1 MANVRPFRATRYA
14 REQIDALLSPPY
26 DAAEAEVIQ
35 RLRASEPLNSAALDA
50 SNSPEESA
58 RLWRS
63 WRESGLL
70 IDDATPAIYLY
81 EGVSEAGFAMRGIF
95 AAVPVGA
102 YGPETGVYG
111 HERTL
116 DAPRAGRLALL
127 SATRANLSP
136 ILLLRAGDAN
146 TFSAAF
152 TQVAQGEPAIQTT
165 APDGTRI
172 RLWSASPASEAG
184 ERLLRW
190 ASGAPLIIADGHH
203 RYEAAR
209 EYALTSGR
217 PAVTMGLI
225 VEAEESGPALHA
237 THRILRGYES
247 EHLIDALRQSAE
259 VHEVQPISLLEVAER
274 FSEADRGER
283 AELALCANGAAYL
296 ITLTPTEQSQPITQ
310 RVEDLLRSLLGITPA
325 DIAAGALRYER
336 RVGAAIDASS
346 GAGVIALLLPPE
358 RASLVTSMALA
369 KQVMPQKATHFSP
382 KPATGLLFLAHD
394 LLDGSPEVTPSTE
407 RAV

>member
-26 DAAEAEVIQ
+26 DAAEAEVIA

-50 SNSPEESA
+50 SNSPEDSA
-58 RLWRS
+58 KLWRS
-63 WRESGLL
+63 WRESGVLF
-70 IDDATPAIYLY
+70 DEAEPAIYLY
-81 EGVSEAGFAMRGIF
+81 EGVSENDVTMRGIF

-127 SATRANLSP
+127 AATRANLSP
-136 ILLLRAGDAN
+136 ILLLRSGDAN

-152 TQVAQGEPAIQTT
+152 AQVAAGQPVTRTT

-172 RLWSASPASEAG
+172 QLWQVAPESEAG
-184 ERLLRW
+184 RALLGW

-209 EYALTSGR
+209 EHAERHGG
-217 PAVTMGLI
+217 PATTMGLI
-225 VEAEESGPALHA
+225 VEADAAGPTLHA
-237 THRILRGYES
+237 THRIVRGYES
-247 EHLIDALRQSAE
+247 ERFLAALRESSDVLDVQSINLADA
-259 VHEVQPISLLEVAER
+259 AER
-274 FSEADRGER
+274 ISEAHLAAL
-283 AELALCANGAAYL
+283 AEFALCANGAAHV
-296 ITLTPTEQSQPITQ
+296 ITLVPGQQAQPITQ
-310 RVEDLLRSLLGITPA
+310 RVEDLLRSLLGITKEQ
-325 DIAAGALRYER
+325 IARGALRYER
-336 RVGAAIDASS
+336 RVADAVAASRTE
-346 GAGVIALLLPPE
+346 GVMTLLLPPE
-358 RASLVTSMALA
+358 RAELVTTMALA
-369 KQVMPQKATHFSP
+369 QQVMPQKATHFSP

-394 LLDGSPEVTPSTE
+394 RNEEIGEP
-407 RAV
+407 

>member
-26 DAAEAEVIQ
+26 DAADAELIA

-58 RLWRS
+58 ALWRS
-63 WRESGLL
+63 WRESGVL
-70 IDDATPAIYLY
+70 IDEAEPAIYLY
-81 EGVSEAGFAMRGIF
+81 EGVSENGVTMRGIF

-127 SATRANLSP
+127 AATRANLSP

-152 TQVAQGEPAIQTT
+152 TQVAAGEPTTRTT

-172 RLWSASPASEAG
+172 RLWHVPPESEAG
-184 ERLLRW
+184 RTLLGW

-209 EYALTSGR
+209 EYAERHGG
-217 PAVTMGLI
+217 PAATMGLI
-225 VEAEESGPALHA
+225 VEADAAGPTLHA

-247 EHLIDALRQSAE
+247 ERFLTALRESSD
-259 VHEVQPISLLEVAER
+259 VVTVQAVDLADARER
-274 FSEADRGER
+274 FSEVHRGER
-283 AELALCANGAAYL
+283 AEFSLCANGAAHL
-296 ITLTPTEQSQPITQ
+296 ITLAPSQQAQPITQ
-310 RVEDLLRSLLGITPA
+310 QVEDLLRSLLGITKE
-325 DIAAGALRYER
+325 DIAGGALRYER
-336 RVGAAIDASS
+336 RVTDAVEASRTD
-346 GAGVIALLLPPE
+346 GVITLLLPPE
-358 RASLVTSMALA
+358 RAELVTTMALA
-369 KQVMPQKATHFSP
+369 QQVMPQKATHFSP
-382 KPATGLLFLAHD
+382 KPATGLLFLSHD
-394 LLDGSPEVTPSTE
+394 QN
-407 RAV
+407 A

>member
-14 REQIDALLSPPY
+14 RGQIDALLSPPY

-58 RLWRS
+58 ALWQD
-63 WRESGLL
+63 WRESGVL
-70 IDDATPAIYLY
+70 IDEAEPAIYLY
-81 EGVSEAGFAMRGIF
+81 EGISENGVTMRGIF
-95 AAVPVGA
+95 AAVPVGS

-127 SATRANLSP
+127 AATRANLSP
-136 ILLLRAGDAN
+136 ILLLRAGD
-146 TFSAAF
+146 TTGFSAAF
-152 TQVAQGEPAIQTT
+152 AKVAVGQPITRTT

-172 RLWSASPASEAG
+172 QVWKVALESDAG
-184 ERLLRW
+184 RTLLGW

-203 RYEAAR
+203 RYEAER
-209 EYALTSGR
+209 EYAERHGGPSTTL
-217 PAVTMGLI
+217 GLI
-225 VEAEESGPALHA
+225 VEAEAAGPTLHA

-247 EHLIDALRQSAE
+247 ERLLAALRESSDVLHA
-259 VHEVQPISLLEVAER
+259 QPINLADAAEQ
-274 FSEADRGER
+274 FSEAHRGER
-283 AELALCANGAAYL
+283 TEFALCAKGEAHL
-296 ITLTPTEQSQPITQ
+296 ITLAPSQGAQPITQ
-310 RVEDLLRSLLGITPA
+310 RVEDLLRSLLGITKE

-336 RVGAAIDASS
+336 RVTDAVEASRT
-346 GAGVIALLLPPE
+346 AGVITLLLPPE
-358 RASLVTSMALA
+358 RAELVTSMALA
-369 KQVMPQKATHFSP
+369 QQVMPQKATHFSP

-394 LLDGSPEVTPSTE
+394 QNEYVAGL
-407 RAV
+407 

>member
-58 RLWRS
+58 ALWRS
-63 WRESGLL
+63 WRDSGVL
-70 IDDATPAIYLY
+70 IDDADPAIYLY
-81 EGVSEAGFAMRGIF
+81 EGASESGVTISGIF

-127 SATRANLSP
+127 AATRANLSP

-146 TFSAAF
+146 TFSTAF
-152 TQVAQGEPAIQTT
+152 AQVAAGQPVTRATT
-165 APDGTRI
+165 PDGTRI
-172 RLWSASPASEAG
+172 QLWKVAPESSAGRS
-184 ERLLRW
+184 LLDW
-190 ASGAPLIIADGHH
+190 ASGSPLIIADGHH

-209 EYALTSGR
+209 EYAERHGG
-217 PAVTMGLI
+217 PAATMGLI
-225 VEAEESGPALHA
+225 VEADTAGPTLHA

-247 EHLIDALRQSAE
+247 ERFLAALRESSDVLDA
-259 VHEVQPISLLEVAER
+259 QPINLADATER
-274 FSEADRGER
+274 FSEAHRGVL
-283 AELALCANGAAYL
+283 AEFALCANGEAHL
-296 ITLTPTEQSQPITQ
+296 ITLAPSQQAQPITQ
-310 RVEDLLRSLLGITPA
+310 RVEDLLRSLLGITKA
-325 DIAAGALRYER
+325 DIAGGALRYER
-336 RVGAAIDASS
+336 RVADAVAASRTE
-346 GAGVIALLLPPE
+346 GVMTLLLPPE
-358 RASLVTSMALA
+358 RAELVTSMALA
-369 KQVMPQKATHFSP
+369 QQVMPQKATHFSP
-382 KPATGLLFLAHD
+382 KPATGLLFLSHD
-394 LLDGSPEVTPSTE
+394 QN
-407 RAV
+407 A

>member
-26 DAAEAEVIQ
+26 DAAEAEVIA

-58 RLWRS
+58 ALWQD
-63 WRESGLL
+63 WRESGVL
-70 IDDATPAIYLY
+70 IDEAEPAIYLY
-81 EGVSEAGFAMRGIF
+81 EGVSENDVTMRGIF

-127 SATRANLSP
+127 AATRANLSP

-146 TFSAAF
+146 TFSTAF
-152 TQVAQGEPAIQTT
+152 ARVAVVQPVTRTT
-165 APDGTRI
+165 APDGTHI
-172 RLWSASPASEAG
+172 QLWKVAPESEAG
-184 ERLLRW
+184 RALLGW

-209 EYALTSGR
+209 EFAERHGG
-217 PAVTMGLI
+217 PATTMGLI
-225 VEAEESGPALHA
+225 VEADAAGPTLHA

-247 EHLIDALRQSAE
+247 ERFLTALRESSDVVTVQEAE
-259 VHEVQPISLLEVAER
+259 LADVTER
-274 FSEADRGER
+274 FSEAHRGER
-283 AELALCANGAAYL
+283 AEFALCTNGAAHL
-296 ITLTPTEQSQPITQ
+296 ITLVPSQQAQPITQ
-310 RVEDLLRSLLGITPA
+310 RVEDLLRSLLGITKA

-336 RVGAAIDASS
+336 RVTDAVEASRTE
-346 GAGVIALLLPPE
+346 GVITLLLPPE
-358 RASLVTSMALA
+358 RAELVTTMALA
-369 KQVMPQKATHFSP
+369 QQVMPQKATHFSP
-382 KPATGLLFLAHD
+382 KPATGLLFLSHD
-394 LLDGSPEVTPSTE
+394 QNS
-407 RAV
+407 

>member
-58 RLWRS
+58 ALWRS
-63 WRESGLL
+63 WRESGVL
-70 IDDATPAIYLY
+70 IDEAEPAIYLY
-81 EGVSEAGFAMRGIF
+81 EGVSENGVTMRGLF

-127 SATRANLSP
+127 AATRANLSP

-146 TFSAAF
+146 TFSTAF
-152 TQVAQGEPAIQTT
+152 AQVAAGQPVTRTT

-172 RLWSASPASEAG
+172 QLWQVAPESDAG
-184 ERLLRW
+184 RILLDW

-209 EYALTSGR
+209 EYAGR
-217 PAVTMGLI
+217 HGGPATTMGLI
-225 VEAEESGPALHA
+225 VEADAAGPTLHA

-247 EHLIDALRQSAE
+247 ERFLTALRESSD
-259 VHEVQPISLLEVAER
+259 VVTVQEADLADATER
-274 FSEADRGER
+274 FSEAHRGER
-283 AELALCANGAAYL
+283 AEFALCTNGAAHL
-296 ITLTPTEQSQPITQ
+296 ITLAPSQGAHPITQ
-310 RVEDLLRSLLGITPA
+310 RVEDLLRSLLGITKA
-325 DIAAGALRYER
+325 EIAAGALRYER
-336 RVGAAIDASS
+336 RVTDAVAASRTEGAIT
-346 GAGVIALLLPPE
+346 LLLPPE
-358 RASLVTSMALA
+358 RAELVTSMALA
-369 KQVMPQKATHFSP
+369 QQVMPQKATHFSP
-382 KPATGLLFLAHD
+382 KPATGLLFLSHD
-394 LLDGSPEVTPSTE
+394 QNS
-407 RAV
+407 

>member
-50 SNSPEESA
+50 SGSPEEA
-58 RLWRS
+58 AALWRS
-63 WRESGLL
+63 WRASGVL
-70 IDDATPAIYLY
+70 IDEDEPAIYLY
-81 EGVSEAGFAMRGIF
+81 EGVSENDVTMRGIF

-127 SATRANLSP
+127 AATRANLSP
-136 ILLLRAGDAN
+136 ILLLRAGGAN

-152 TQVAQGEPAIQTT
+152 AQVVAGQPVTRTT

-172 RLWSASPASEAG
+172 RLWHVPPESSAGRS
-184 ERLLRW
+184 LLGW
-190 ASGAPLIIADGHH
+190 ASSAPLIIADGHH

-209 EYALTSGR
+209 EYAEHHGG
-217 PAVTMGLI
+217 PATTLGLI
-225 VEAEESGPALHA
+225 VEADAAGPTLHA

-247 EHLIDALRQSAE
+247 ERFLTALRESSDVVA
-259 VHEVQPISLLEVAER
+259 VQETNLADATER
-274 FSEADRGER
+274 FSEAHRGER
-283 AELALCANGAAYL
+283 AEFALCANGEAHL
-296 ITLTPTEQSQPITQ
+296 ITLAPSQQAQPITQ
-310 RVEDLLRSLLGITPA
+310 RVEDLLRSLLGITKE
-325 DIAAGALRYER
+325 DIAGGALRYER
-336 RVGAAIDASS
+336 RVTDAVEASRTK
-346 GAGVIALLLPPE
+346 GVITLLLPPE
-358 RASLVTSMALA
+358 RAELVTSMALA
-369 KQVMPQKATHFSP
+369 QQVMPQKATHFSP
-382 KPATGLLFLAHD
+382 KPATGLLFLSHD
-394 LLDGSPEVTPSTE
+394 QN
-407 RAV
+407 A

>member
-58 RLWRS
+58 ALWRS
-63 WRESGLL
+63 WRESGVL
-70 IDDATPAIYLY
+70 IDEAEPAIYLY
-81 EGVSEAGFAMRGIF
+81 EGASESGVTMRGIF

-127 SATRANLSP
+127 AATHANLSP

-146 TFSAAF
+146 TFSTAF
-152 TQVAQGEPAIQTT
+152 AQVAAGEPTT
-165 APDGTRI
+165 RATASDGTRI
-172 RLWSASPASEAG
+172 QLWQVAPESDAG
-184 ERLLRW
+184 RALLDW

-209 EYALTSGR
+209 EYAERHGG
-217 PAVTMGLI
+217 PATTMGLI
-225 VEAEESGPALHA
+225 VEADAAGPTLHA

-247 EHLIDALRQSAE
+247 ERFLAALRESSDILDVQSINLTDAT
-259 VHEVQPISLLEVAER
+259 ER
-274 FSEADRGER
+274 FSEAHRGVL
-283 AELALCANGAAYL
+283 AEFVLCANGEAHL
-296 ITLTPTEQSQPITQ
+296 ITLAPSQGAQPITQ
-310 RVEDLLRSLLGITPA
+310 RVEDLLRSLLGITKE
-325 DIAAGALRYER
+325 DIAGGALRYER
-336 RVGAAIDASS
+336 RVADAVAASRT
-346 GAGVIALLLPPE
+346 AGVITLLLPPE
-358 RASLVTSMALA
+358 RAELVTLMALA
-369 KQVMPQKATHFSP
+369 QQVMPQKATHFSP
-382 KPATGLLFLAHD
+382 KPATGLLFLSHD
-394 LLDGSPEVTPSTE
+394 QN
-407 RAV
+407 

>member
-1 MANVRPFRATRYA
+1 M
-14 REQIDALLSPPY
+14 
-26 DAAEAEVIQ
+26 IQ

-58 RLWRS
+58 ALWRS
-63 WRESGLL
+63 WRESGVL
-70 IDDATPAIYLY
+70 IDEAEPAIYLY
-81 EGVSEAGFAMRGIF
+81 EGVSENGVTMRGIF

-127 SATRANLSP
+127 AATRANLSP

-152 TQVAQGEPAIQTT
+152 TQVAAGEPTTRTT

-172 RLWSASPASEAG
+172 RLWHVPPESEAG
-184 ERLLRW
+184 RTLLGW

-209 EYALTSGR
+209 EYAERHGG
-217 PAVTMGLI
+217 PAATMGLI
-225 VEAEESGPALHA
+225 VEADAAGPTLHA

-247 EHLIDALRQSAE
+247 ERFLTALRESSD
-259 VHEVQPISLLEVAER
+259 VVTVQAVDLADARER
-274 FSEADRGER
+274 FSEVHRGER
-283 AELALCANGAAYL
+283 AEFSLCANGAAHL
-296 ITLTPTEQSQPITQ
+296 ITLAPSQQAQPITQ
-310 RVEDLLRSLLGITPA
+310 QVEDLLRSLLGITKE
-325 DIAAGALRYER
+325 DIAGGALRYER
-336 RVGAAIDASS
+336 RVTDAVEASRTD
-346 GAGVIALLLPPE
+346 GVITLLLPPE
-358 RASLVTSMALA
+358 RAELVTTMALA
-369 KQVMPQKATHFSP
+369 QQVMPQKATHFSP
-382 KPATGLLFLAHD
+382 KPATGLLFLSHD
-394 LLDGSPEVTPSTE
+394 QN
-407 RAV
+407 A

>member
-58 RLWRS
+58 ALWRS

-70 IDDATPAIYLY
+70 VDDAAPAIYVY
-81 EGVSEAGFAMRGIF
+81 EGISEAGLAMRGLF
-95 AAVPVGA
+95 AAVPVGS
-102 YGPETGVYG
+102 YGAETGVYG

-116 DAPRAGRLALL
+116 DGPRAGRLTLL

-146 TFSAAF
+146 TFATAFEQVSA
-152 TQVAQGEPAIQTT
+152 GESTVRAA

-172 RLWSASPASEAG
+172 QLWQVAPESEAG
-184 ERLLRW
+184 STLLRW

-203 RYEAAR
+203 RYESAR
-209 EYALTSGR
+209 EYAERHGG
-217 PAVTMGLI
+217 PAVMMGLI
-225 VEAEESGPALHA
+225 VEADKAGPTLHA
-237 THRILRGYES
+237 THRILRGYEGARF
-247 EHLIDALRQSAE
+247 IDALRQSGD
-259 VHEVQPISLLEVAER
+259 VCDVQAISLTEVAER
-274 FSEADRGER
+274 FSEAHCGER
-283 AELALCANGAAYL
+283 AEFALCAHGEAHL
-296 ITLTPTEQSQPITQ
+296 ITLAPTVGPQPITQ
-310 RVEDLLRSLLGITPA
+310 RVEDLLRTLLGISA
-325 DIAAGALRYER
+325 AEIAAGALRYER
-336 RVGAAIDASS
+336 RVSDAIGASRDGSA
-346 GAGVIALLLPPE
+346 IALLLPPE
-358 RASLVTSMALA
+358 RAGLVMSMAMA
-369 KQVMPQKATHFSP
+369 NQVMPQKATHFSP

-394 LLDGSPEVTPSTE
+394 LIDEGAEVSLG
-407 RAV
+407 A

>member
-58 RLWRS
+58 ALWRS
-63 WRESGLL
+63 WRESGVL
-70 IDDATPAIYLY
+70 IDEAEPAIYLY
-81 EGVSEAGFAMRGIF
+81 EGISENGVTMRGIF

-127 SATRANLSP
+127 AATRANLSP

-146 TFSAAF
+146 TFSTAF
-152 TQVAQGEPAIQTT
+152 AQVAAGQPVTRATT
-165 APDGTRI
+165 PDGTRI
-172 RLWSASPASEAG
+172 QLWKVAPESSAGRS
-184 ERLLRW
+184 LLDW
-190 ASGAPLIIADGHH
+190 ASGSPLIIADGHH

-209 EYALTSGR
+209 EYAERHGG
-217 PAVTMGLI
+217 PAATMGLI
-225 VEAEESGPALHA
+225 VEADAAGPTLHA

-247 EHLIDALRQSAE
+247 ERFLEALHKCSD
-259 VHEVQPISLLEVAER
+259 VLDVQAISLAEAAEQ
-274 FSEADRGER
+274 FSESHRGER
-283 AELALCANGAAYL
+283 AEFALCASGEAHL
-296 ITLTPTEQSQPITQ
+296 ITLAPSQQAQPITQ
-310 RVEDLLRSLLGITPA
+310 RVEDLLRSLLGITKA

-336 RVGAAIDASS
+336 RVSDAVEASRTE
-346 GAGVIALLLPPE
+346 GVITLLLPPE
-358 RASLVTSMALA
+358 RAELVTSMALA
-369 KQVMPQKATHFSP
+369 QQVMPQKATHFSP
-382 KPATGLLFLAHD
+382 KPATGLLFLSHD
-394 LLDGSPEVTPSTE
+394 QN
-407 RAV
+407 A